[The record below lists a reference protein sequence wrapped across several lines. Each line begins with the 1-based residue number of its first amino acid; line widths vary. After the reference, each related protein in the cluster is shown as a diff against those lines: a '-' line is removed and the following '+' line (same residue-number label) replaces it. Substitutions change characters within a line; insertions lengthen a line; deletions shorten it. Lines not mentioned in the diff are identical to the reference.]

1 MASEATP
8 AVRLKA
14 VKTAISR
21 RGSSLN
27 ATVEA
32 KDVRVQLDEAFERE
46 NGFSYDYVLVFKV
59 HDENAELTKEQK
71 EFSMRAILQRLAR
84 GGIETK
90 MFYSSDREL
99 VFCKLRA
106 TLLRLC
112 KEADRIDYKVEFDP
126 AEIRKIAESGYP
138 EEHIAPIEIEDA
150 KRVSHR
156 DPYQNLFAKV
166 RLGW

>member
-1 MASEATP
+1 MASEAP
-8 AVRLKA
+8 AARLKA

-27 ATVEA
+27 ATLEA

-46 NGFSYDYVLVFKV
+46 NGFSFDYVLVFKV
-59 HDENAELTKEQK
+59 HDENAELSARQK
-71 EFSMRAILQRLAR
+71 EFSMRSVLQRLAR

-90 MFYSSDREL
+90 MFYSTDREH

-126 AEIRKIAESGYP
+126 AEIRKIAEQGYA
-138 EEHIAPIEIEDA
+138 EENIAPIHIEDS

-156 DPYQNLFAKV
+156 DPFNNLFAKV
-166 RLGW
+166 CRPA